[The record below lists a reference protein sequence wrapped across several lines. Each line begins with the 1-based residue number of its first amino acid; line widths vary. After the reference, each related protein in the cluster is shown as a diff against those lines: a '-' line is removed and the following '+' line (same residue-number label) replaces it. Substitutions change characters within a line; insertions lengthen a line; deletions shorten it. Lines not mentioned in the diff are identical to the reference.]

1 VILSGSDV
9 RTENVR
15 LLATMLGGDQLADKL
30 ERAVANNNSIV
41 GLSLDDRERIAEVLA
56 AHAPA
61 PWGLAELQS
70 VLVAQLKKHK
80 AREAQDVRVRLSR
93 ARAPRDREPLG

>member
-1 VILSGSDV
+1 MILSGSDV

-15 LLATMLGGDQLADKL
+15 LLATMLDGDQLADKL

-41 GLSLDDRERIAEVLA
+41 GLSLDDRERIAQALA
-56 AHAPA
+56 ANA
-61 PWGLAELQS
+61 PWGLAELHS

-80 AREAQDVRVRLSR
+80 AREAQDERVRLSR
-93 ARAPRDREPLG
+93 ARAPHQRESLG